1 MSQIKGNA
9 LVFQSG
15 GPSPAINASLCGVI
29 QEAQKHSDIITGI
42 YGAFNS
48 TIGLLKEN
56 LIDLN
61 KESTDT
67 VNAMRYVP
75 SSALGTCR
83 YKVLDRDYE
92 RILEVLD
99 AQNIRYVFVIGGNDS
114 MDTADTIGKLTGKRG
129 DIIVIGIP
137 KTIDNDLP
145 KTDHTPGFGSAAKYM
160 AVAVMEAGKDV
171 EAIYTKETVTIVE
184 CMGRAAGWLTAATG
198 VAMRKKGDAPHLVYV
213 PEIPFNVD
221 KFVADVKDTVKEY
234 GGCVVAASEGIRD
247 ADGNYLA
254 AKEGTLSKDSFGNV
268 DLGGV
273 GPVLVRIVEKEIGV
287 WSRYNLAGTFQRV
300 GGHIASLTD
309 INESY
314 QVGQAAVK
322 AAIGGNTRK
331 MVSLKRGTEN
341 GKYIFSTGL
350 VDLSKVANAVKYL
363 PRSYMNDSGNHIS
376 DKMREYT
383 LPLIAGDIPLNR
395 GVDGLPVYARFKKYF
410 LAKKTGKTY
419 ELNT

>member
-1 MSQIKGNA
+1 MSRIKGNA
-9 LVFQSG
+9 VVFQSG

-29 QEAQKHSDIITGI
+29 QEAQKHSDITGI

-61 KESTDT
+61 KESAETIK
-67 VNAMRYVP
+67 AMKYVP

-114 MDTADTIGKLTGKRG
+114 MDTADTIGKLAGKRG
-129 DIIVIGIP
+129 DIIVMGVP
-137 KTIDNDLP
+137 KTIDNDLVE
-145 KTDHTPGFGSAAKYM
+145 TDHTPGFGSAAKYM
-160 AVAVMEAGKDV
+160 AVAIMEAGKDV
-171 EAIYTKETVTIVE
+171 EAIYIKETVTIVE
-184 CMGRAAGWLTAATG
+184 CMGRATGWLTAATG

-213 PEIPFNVD
+213 PEIPFSTD
-221 KFVADVKDTVKEY
+221 KFVADVKDAVNKY
-234 GGCVVAASEGIRD
+234 GGCVVAASEGIKD

-254 AKEGTLSKDSFGNV
+254 AKEGSLSKDSFGHV

-273 GPVLVRIVEKEIGV
+273 GPVLSRIVEKEVGV

-322 AAIGGNTRK
+322 AAVKGITRK
-331 MVSLKRGTEN
+331 MVSLERSKKN
-341 GKYIFSTGL
+341 GKYVFSTGL

-363 PRSYMNDSGNHIS
+363 PRSYMNDAGNHITG
-376 DKMREYT
+376 KMRDYT
-383 LPLIAGDIPLNR
+383 LPLIAGDVPLNR
-395 GVDGLPVYARFKKYF
+395 GADGLPVYARFKKSF
-410 LAKKTGKTY
+410 IKPKTGRIYKFGK
-419 ELNT
+419 